1 MAIDWGEVQPR
12 RLPVYLLL
20 DTSGSMQG
28 VKIVAVNNGVT
39 AIYQE
44 LMGDPRSAQ
53 TVHISLVT
61 FSDQAY
67 QMPMVPIAQ
76 FVPPQ
81 LSASGTTS
89 LGGALH
95 LLNESLDRDI
105 LQNQPG
111 RKGDYKPLVFLLT
124 DGMPTDHWETEKDR
138 LRQRSANRP
147 LNIIGLAIGDDAD
160 EGVIRQ
166 IATVTMTMQDATP
179 ENLRQFFA
187 WVSASIKTA
196 SQVAGNPNAAAANQV
211 TLPPPPPGIV
221 VSL

>member
-1 MAIDWGEVQPR
+1 MAIDFGEMQPR

-53 TVHISLVT
+53 TVHISLIT
-61 FSDQAY
+61 FADQAY
-67 QMPMVPIAQ
+67 QMPMVPIQQ

-81 LSASGTTS
+81 LNAAGTTS

-147 LNIIGLAIGDDAD
+147 LNIIGLAVGDDAD
-160 EGVIRQ
+160 MGVIHQ
-166 IATVTMTMQDATP
+166 IATVPMKMQDATP
-179 ENLRQFFA
+179 DALRQFFA

-196 SQVAGNPNAAAANQV
+196 SQAAGNPNAATNQV